1 MLDKSLFEELMKNQ
15 NSRCAICGEKLSRE
29 SAYFHHVIPKEY
41 GGDNIDNLVLIC
53 ESHNLSLTTPYIILN
68 YEFELCLAELMSN
81 DRNFSNVKTEHILD
95 DNKSYSVD
103 IYAQELINQEWQT
116 VIIETKV
123 RYAFTMRIIDSIIAR
138 LTHYYNFLLTKN
150 NSKIKLVFACP
161 GSIAS
166 IHKQVLQN
174 AGIEIWDIDYL
185 TKRFNNQIKNIK
197 NPQLKLLFSAA
208 QRRIGKNRE
217 DELIEQLRACPPGK
231 KDWPQY
237 QKLVGSILE
246 ELFCPTLEKP
256 IAELADSFRVNRR
269 DFILPNY
276 AKEGFW
282 AYLRSRYMADHIVV
296 DAKNYQIKIKKKEA
310 LQMANYLKSFGA
322 GLFGIIVSRNG
333 ADSGC
338 MHTIREIWLVQQKL
352 LIVLT
357 DSDLEQ
363 MLLNHR
369 DGIPPESVIQQKIE
383 AFRLSL

>member
-15 NSRCAICGEKLSRE
+15 NSRCAICGEKISRE
-29 SAYFHHVIPKEY
+29 TACFHHIMPKEY
-41 GGDNIDNLVLIC
+41 GGDNIDNLVLVC
-53 ESHNLSLTTPYIILN
+53 ESHNFSLTSPHIILN
-68 YEFELCLAELMSN
+68 YEFEVCLAELMSN
-81 DRNFSNVKTEHILD
+81 DSNFSNVHTEYILND
-95 DNKSYSVD
+95 DKRYLVD

-123 RYAFTMRIIDSIIAR
+123 RYAFTMRTIDNIITH
-138 LTHYYNFLLTKN
+138 LTHSYNFLLTEN

-166 IHKQVLQN
+166 IHKNVLQN

-185 TKRFNNQIKNIK
+185 TKRFNNQIKKIK
-197 NPQLKLLFSAA
+197 NPQLKLLFFAA
-208 QRRIGKNRE
+208 QRRIGKKRE
-217 DELIEQLRACPPGK
+217 DELIEQLKACPPGK
-231 KDWPQY
+231 NDWLKY
-237 QKLVGSILE
+237 QKLVGAILE
-246 ELFCPTLEKP
+246 ELFCPILEKP
-256 IAELADSFRVNRR
+256 IAELPDSFGVNRR

-276 AKEGFW
+276 AEEGFW

-296 DAKNYQIKIKKKEA
+296 DAKNYQKKLKKKEA
-310 LQMANYLKSFGA
+310 LQIANYLKSFGA

-338 MHTIREIWLVQQKL
+338 IHTIREIWLVQQKL